1 VIGYGFEHVLQ
12 GADHL
17 LFLLTLPLTAPLAAV
32 AGRWRRRTDLLPTGR
47 SVLGVVTAFTLG
59 HSVTLIASAL
69 GWVHVPSRLVE
80 VLVAVSV
87 GVAAIHALRPLVP
100 HGENAIA
107 AGFGPTR
114 FCAPP
119 GRQSRSPPRPAGCST
134 GWGCLPT
141 RPARGRQ
148 AAG

>member
-1 VIGYGFEHVLQ
+1 M
-12 GADHL
+12 
-17 LFLLTLPLTAPLAAV
+17 P
-32 AGRWRRRTDLLPTGR
+32 RRRTDLLPTGR

-87 GVAAIHALRPLVP
+87 GVAAIHALRP
-100 HGENAIA
+100 
-107 AGFGPTR
+107 
-114 FCAPP
+114 
-119 GRQSRSPPRPAGCST
+119 PRPAGCST